1 MDDLTAS
8 ASILVDAPAS
18 VIFAILADPRQH
30 ARIDG
35 SGTVHD
41 IVDGPERLSEGAQ
54 FSVQMKRGLG
64 YRTTNT
70 VVEFETDRLIAWKH
84 RGAHVWRYELEP
96 DEGKVRV
103 TETWDGSAYSGLP
116 RLIFKATGL
125 KGTQR
130 AIEESLVNLR
140 EVAESDAALRD

>member
-18 VIFAILADPRQH
+18 VIFDILADARQH
-30 ARIDG
+30 SRIDG
-35 SGTVHD
+35 SGTVQE
-41 IVDGPERLSEGAQ
+41 IVEAPARLDEGSQ
-54 FSVQMKRGLG
+54 FVVQMKRGLG

-70 VVEFETDRLIAWKH
+70 VVEYETDRLIAWKH

-96 DEGKVRV
+96 DEGKIRV
-103 TETWDGSAYSGLP
+103 TETWDGSGYSGLP
-116 RLIFKATGL
+116 RLVFKLTGL

-130 AIEESLVNLR
+130 SIEESLVNLR
-140 EVAESDAALRD
+140 EVAESDAVLRD

>member
-18 VIFAILADPRQH
+18 VIFDLLADARQH

-35 SGTVHD
+35 SGTVQE
-41 IVDGPERLSEGAQ
+41 VVEAPPRLSEGAQ
-54 FSVQMKRGLG
+54 FVVQMKRGLG

-70 VVEFETDRLIAWKH
+70 VVEFAEDRLIAWKH

-96 DEGKVRV
+96 EDGKVRV
-103 TETWDGSAYSGLP
+103 TETWDGSGYTGLA
-116 RLIFKATGL
+116 RLFFKATGL

-130 AIEESLVNLR
+130 SIEESLVNLR
-140 EVAESDAALRD
+140 AVAESDAVLRD